1 MDGLMMDV
9 PLSLNH
15 IFARAEKLFP
25 EKEVVTATPSGRERL
40 NYGDWARRTRCLGG
54 VFEDLGITDDC
65 LLYTSPSPRD

>member
-25 EKEVVTATPSGRERL
+25 EKEIITATPSGRERL
-40 NYGDWARRTRCLGG
+40 SYGDWANVHDALAEYLMT
-54 VFEDLGITDDC
+54 
-65 LLYTSPSPRD
+65 